1 MYFICLHIILP
12 TTLVF
17 LVIPNVRCVLRRIL
31 PPVFPKCFNHTLC
44 LDNKILKEG
53 VGADSPDLSLK

>member
-1 MYFICLHIILP
+1 MFTYNTSDYPSLP
-12 TTLVF
+12 SHTERED
-17 LVIPNVRCVLRRIL
+17 PCVLRRIL